1 MKVLNNLLQFGFL
14 AILSI
19 MVVSCS
25 SDQTKTADTSTK
37 DVESTEINT
46 RSASSKVAAKA
57 YYYKSLATFKDGFAD
72 VDLNTLATLEGKK
85 VNLVV
90 LYEADAPWA
99 EIFNSGR
106 YDQTGNDTFNGLMAS
121 YELDIVQQFAIDEDN
136 EGLVLEPNA
145 LLENPVEAARELS
158 LVESVLMV
166 QIKEVPKEE
175 ELNTTANAN

>member
-1 MKVLNNLLQFGFL
+1 
-14 AILSI
+14 

-25 SDQTKTADTSTK
+25 SDQTATADANTT

-46 RSASSKVAAKA
+46 RSAANKISAKA
-57 YYYKSLATFKDGFAD
+57 YHYTNLATFKEGFAD
-72 VDLNTLATLEGKK
+72 ADLETLATLEGKN

-99 EIFNSGR
+99 QIFSTGR
-106 YDQTGNDTFNGLMAS
+106 YEETGDDTFNGLMAS
-121 YELDIVQQFAIDEDN
+121 YQLDIVQQFAIDEDN

-158 LVESVLMV
+158 LVNDVLMV
-166 QIKEVPKEE
+166 QIKEVPQEE
-175 ELNTTANAN
+175 DINTTADVN